1 MQKRYNLYY
10 KKLFPNNPM
19 EILRNQFIL
28 QDNQIVQL
36 DSKGKLV
43 SAADTNTNKNLKQN
57 VQRKK

>member
-1 MQKRYNLYY
+1 
-10 KKLFPNNPM
+10 M